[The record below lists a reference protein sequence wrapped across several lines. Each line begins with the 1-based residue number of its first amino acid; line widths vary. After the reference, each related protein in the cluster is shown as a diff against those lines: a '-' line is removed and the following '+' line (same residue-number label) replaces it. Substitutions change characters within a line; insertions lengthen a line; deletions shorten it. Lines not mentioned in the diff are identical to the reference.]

1 MDPSSACGFFDII
14 LGLFLEAKVDTGKL
28 IGMSRPVS
36 RPCSVLTRDLLIC

>member
-28 IGMSRPVS
+28 IGVLQSFRPIIL
-36 RPCSVLTRDLLIC
+36 RTNAE